1 MTYAIVIAILVLALV
16 AVVVAVVVTT
26 DEDHVSAAK
35 HRPVEKVVRSEIE
48 LKPQPPVAVA
58 NATQE
63 ENQALDIGIVDLPEK
78 ADRNAG
84 AFGV

>member
-26 DEDHVSAAK
+26 DEDYVSAAN
-35 HRPVEKVVRSEIE
+35 HGPDEKVVRSEIE
-48 LKPQPPVAVA
+48 QKPHPPVAVA

-63 ENQALDIGIVDLPEK
+63 ENRARDIGIVDVPEK